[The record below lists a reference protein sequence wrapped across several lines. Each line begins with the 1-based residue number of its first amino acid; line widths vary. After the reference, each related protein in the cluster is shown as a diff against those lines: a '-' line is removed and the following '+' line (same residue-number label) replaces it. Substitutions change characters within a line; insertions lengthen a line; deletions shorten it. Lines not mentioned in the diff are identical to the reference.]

1 MQTQT
6 LRLLGCAFAAA
17 DLLFEIDQT
26 HVVQFAAGASGRI
39 TGRGDANAKGE
50 DWRAWIALEDR
61 DMAEALASNL
71 APGERRG
78 PVNVR
83 LASATGACAS
93 LTAFSLPDLQ
103 PHVSCALTVGAMVS
117 SAAFE
122 PEGPNDLHDLEG
134 FTAMSRR
141 LADAAKRDGV
151 ELDLSLVELPQT
163 GNARLEPEMAR
174 RIASILRA
182 QSYGGAS
189 AACLTPNRFA
199 LLQPKREQA
208 GRIADQLTKATGLE
222 AISVSVPINPDWTTE
237 VFLRTLRFTLDQ
249 FIKEG
254 VGADPVSIL
263 SQFEARAADTDARAQ
278 NFVQRV
284 QDRDFNLVYQPVV
297 SLKTGAVGHYEVLA
311 RFAPN
316 ESPLEQ
322 IKFAEDLDLMEPFDF
337 AVVETVINRLAQ
349 ADAAGLKFAVNL
361 SGRSILRRGF
371 VERLLALLGAHS
383 RLNLPSRL
391 EFEITE
397 SAALDDLQRAD
408 RCIQKLRG
416 AGFKV
421 ALDDFGAG
429 ANSFA
434 YLRALHVDSVKID
447 GLYVRNLAQGGR
459 EASLIRHLT
468 ELCHE
473 LGVVTVAE
481 MVETSSV
488 EDLLKSFGV
497 DFAQGYLYGKPALKP
512 LPALPREAPR
522 AARRMGVVETWG

>member
-1 MQTQT
+1 MEIHT

-17 DLLFEIDQT
+17 DLLFEIDQA
-26 HVVQFAAGASGRI
+26 HRVQFAAGASGRI
-39 TGRGDANAKGE
+39 TGRDADAKGE
-50 DWRAWIALEDR
+50 DWRTWIAPEDR

-71 APGERRG
+71 TPGERRG

-83 LASATGACAS
+83 LAGGAGVCAS
-93 LTAFSLPDLQ
+93 LTAFSLPDLR
-103 PHVSCALTVGAMVS
+103 PHVSCALTIGGMVS
-117 SAAFE
+117 SDAFE
-122 PEGPNDLHDLEG
+122 ANGPDDLHDLEG
-134 FTAMSRR
+134 FTAIARR
-141 LADAAKRDGV
+141 LADTAKRDGV
-151 ELDLSLVELPQT
+151 ALDLSLVELSQT
-163 GNARLEPEMAR
+163 GNARQEPEVAR

-199 LLQPKREQA
+199 LLQPKREQS
-208 GRIADQLTKATGLE
+208 GRLADQLTKATGLQ
-222 AISVSVPINPDWTTE
+222 ATSFSVSIDPDWTTE

-254 VGADPVSIL
+254 IGADPASIL
-263 SQFEARAADTDARAQ
+263 AQFEARAADTDARAQ

-337 AVVETVINRLAQ
+337 AVVETVITRLSQ
-349 ADAAGLKFAVNL
+349 TDVAGLKFAVNL
-361 SGRSILRRGF
+361 SGRSLLRRGF
-371 VERLLALLGAHS
+371 VDRLLALLAAHS
-383 RLNLPSRL
+383 SLNLSKRL

-397 SAALDDLQRAD
+397 SAALDDLQLAD

-447 GLYVRNLAQGGR
+447 GLYVRTLAQGGR

-481 MVETSSV
+481 MVETRAV
-488 EDLLKSFGV
+488 EDLLKSFSV

-512 LPALPREAPR
+512 LPVMPREAPK
-522 AARRMGVVETWG
+522 AVRRMGVVETWG